1 MSYILLA
8 VATGLAVYFATKY
21 FKQKAGIGLLS
32 ESLATRTSILT
43 HSQEFRGTNE
53 NWSSLLD
60 ELNTLLSD
68 IQRLDKESSDRL
80 TQIETT
86 FESMREGVL
95 ILDRNNYILL
105 TNKALNSNFPALK
118 ENVGQRIEGVLRG
131 SQFMEFVGEAKDG
144 QVEEGRELAFS
155 EGSQTM
161 WMEVSASRLELVEES
176 NAPWYLFV
184 FHNITKLKEFENMRQ
199 QFVANASHE
208 LKTPVSVIKGYAE
221 TLVED
226 HATMEVGD
234 RERFLGVI
242 QSHSERLSL
251 LINDLLSLS
260 RLEGDSPQLDLS
272 RSDLFSWIRETHFE
286 IAQGVEA
293 KGKGLVLELPENGEA
308 FVKFDVLKMRQVLD
322 NLVENASKYTPSGS
336 VIRLGGSVE
345 SEFAELWVTDE
356 GPGVP
361 GGDLLK
367 IFERFYRVDKG
378 RARDSGGTGL
388 GLSIVKHIVEC
399 HGGEVWAE
407 NLEGKGL
414 KVTVKIPLARSSSCE
429 NSIRPQ

>member
-1 MSYILLA
+1 MSYLLLA
-8 VATGLAVYFATKY
+8 VATGVAVYFATKY

-43 HSQEFRGTNE
+43 HSQEFRGTNKH
-53 NWSSLLD
+53 WSSLLD
-60 ELNTLLSD
+60 ELNALLID
-68 IQRLDKESSDRL
+68 IQRLGKENNDRL
-80 TQIETT
+80 MQIETT

-95 ILDRNNYILL
+95 ILDRDNYILL
-105 TNKALNSNFPALK
+105 ANKALKSSFPALTK
-118 ENVGQRIEGVLRG
+118 NVGQRIEGVLRG
-131 SQFMEFVGEAKDG
+131 SQFMEFVSEAKAG
-144 QVEEGRELAFS
+144 QVEEGRELVFS

-184 FHNITKLKEFENMRQ
+184 FHNITKLKEFESMRQ

-226 HATMEVGD
+226 HATMEIED

-260 RLEGDSPQLDLS
+260 RLESDAQPLHLS
-272 RSDLFSWIRETHFE
+272 RSDWFNWIREAHFE
-286 IAQGVEA
+286 MVQSVEA
-293 KGKGLVLELPENGEA
+293 KGKDLVLELPENGET

-322 NLVENASKYTPSGS
+322 NLVENASKYTPSES
-336 VIRLGGSVE
+336 VIRLGGSIG
-345 SEFAELWVTDE
+345 SEFAEVWVTDE

-388 GLSIVKHIVEC
+388 GLSIVKHIIEG
-399 HGGEVWAE
+399 HKGEVWAE
-407 NLEGKGL
+407 NLEEKGL
-414 KVTVKIPLARSSSCE
+414 KVTVKIPLAG
-429 NSIRPQ
+429 